1 MFNVA
6 IAGYVNIGRTVMET
20 VDLAKLAIMTPDG
33 SDGRIFIGG
42 DSTML
47 IMIMVQMVNI
57 LLLAA
62 GVFALVLLV
71 KVLLKANKA
80 LDIWL
85 SQNVGGNE

>member
-1 MFNVA
+1 MLNVA
-6 IAGYVNIGRTVMET
+6 IVGYGNIGKAVMEA
-20 VDLAKLAIMTPDG
+20 VDAANLAIMPPD
-33 SDGRIFIGG
+33 SRIFIGG

-47 IMIMVQMVNI
+47 IMVMVQVINI

-62 GVFALVLLV
+62 GIFALVLLV

>member
-1 MFNVA
+1 M
-6 IAGYVNIGRTVMET
+6 
-20 VDLAKLAIMTPDG
+20 P
-33 SDGRIFIGG
+33 DGRIFIGG

-47 IMIMVQMVNI
+47 IMIIVQAVNI